1 MSRIWVFHVI
11 AQVVWFVGA
20 SEPQG
25 RNCSDSPV
33 RVGKFLKWGIS
44 KKCPKKPRRLTPY
57 RLCGDRL
64 WARRIGQ
71 IWWCRV
77 RNGSFSPKRSPCHPE
92 GWRQPTGCPHRAV
105 IPSRRCVWFANTN
118 NGHRALGSASNN
130 TGRRGLFGVCLI
142 PVFRVLHDA
151 TTARAG
157 IDARGGEE
165 MVFGISHVIARR
177 PHGHWACWDGSVA

>member
-1 MSRIWVFHVI
+1 MHQYGRVVRVFFEVSCAGGAI
-11 AQVVWFVGA
+11 CGKPLRCISSFVWAICGRWFVGVADLGFYGLAQVVWFVGA

-77 RNGSFSPKRSPCHPE
+77 RNDSFSPKRSPCHPE
-92 GWRQPTGCPHRAV
+92 GWRQPTGCPHGAV
-105 IPSRRCVWFANTN
+105 NPSRRCVWFADTN
-118 NGHRALGSASNN
+118 NEHRALG
-130 TGRRGLFGVCLI
+130 
-142 PVFRVLHDA
+142 
-151 TTARAG
+151 
-157 IDARGGEE
+157 
-165 MVFGISHVIARR
+165 
-177 PHGHWACWDGSVA
+177 